1 MYLDAPSAIR
11 MKIIYILILVFSLG
25 LFSCTKKGS
34 ENYNAGGNIPSK
46 IISILPGKFNPST
59 ITLFKGTNVT
69 FTNLTDQSHKLL
81 SPDSTINSGII
92 EKGKSYTL
100 QFLNVGTYDYQ
111 CTLHNEQGSVQIVNQ

>member
-1 MYLDAPSAIR
+1 
-11 MKIIYILILVFSLG
+11 MKIKYILLAGF
-25 LFSCTKKGS
+25 LFTSFLLSCTKKGS
-34 ENYNAGGNIPSK
+34 ENYSAGGNLPSR
-46 IISILPGKFNPST
+46 IISILPDKFNPSSV
-59 ITLFKGTNVT
+59 TLYKGTNVT

-111 CTLHNEQGSVQIVNQ
+111 CTLHNEQGTIQIVNQ